1 MDITKAFDT
10 MWIDEM
16 LYKLH
21 YTKGIVGKR
30 KLIKNWYINIKE
42 FVFIG
47 GKASRTYN
55 FHYKWDTSRGV
66 LSPWLFL
73 VFIDD
78 LIEELKNT
86 KAGVFLGTLYFG
98 SPMFA
103 DDLTMLSRLRSGLGK
118 MLEAG

>member
-1 MDITKAFDT
+1 

-55 FHYKWDTSRGV
+55 FHYEWDTSRGV

-103 DDLTMLSRLRSGLGK
+103 DDLTMLSRLKSGLGK